1 MSFLHNILAFVKKFI
16 FQLVSKF
23 ATQKNNRKTLNFF
36 SPYWA
41 KAMGTILVL
50 VCSVLETQAQ
60 DSLRTSLP
68 DLISKSLQNS
78 KYIEQSH
85 LQLQEKAIAVQQ
97 QRMELLPKISVR
109 ASASYASNM
118 PVYDQGIFAKPSQHD
133 VIHYLYDT
141 GLDFYLNLY
150 NGHRDVMKI
159 ESKKLE
165 MELANIDWKSST
177 AQIKL
182 EICNL
187 FLDLDLAYR
196 NKLLIE
202 QDIKDQR
209 TQLKEIEHRY
219 TAGVVLHSDVLRIS
233 LELSKRELLLV
244 QIVND
249 IKIINQKLQL
259 IADIRQEIIPM
270 CASMESHPLN
280 YAEIVAVA
288 KQQAFVLLQSEQ
300 EVALKKLSIKQ
311 AKSNY
316 LPELGL
322 TNTFTFANPQV
333 FLYPYN
339 GSWYNLNIVGF
350 KLNIPISALYL
361 NKNIVRGAQ
370 VALKREE
377 VKHHHEE
384 EVVENELLQAYLDYN
399 LALEQQ
405 AVCQKNLT
413 LAKESARIIK
423 NRYFK
428 SSALITDLL
437 DADMQCLKTKFDLE
451 SARIAIQKH
460 YYFIEFLKGTI

>member
-1 MSFLHNILAFVKKFI
+1 M
-16 FQLVSKF
+16 
-23 ATQKNNRKTLNFF
+23 NFF
-36 SPYWA
+36 PPFWA
-41 KAMGTILVL
+41 KAFGTIAVL
-50 VCSVLETQAQ
+50 VCSFLKTQAQ
-60 DSLRTSLP
+60 DSLRISLA

-85 LQLQEKAIAVQQ
+85 LLLQEKGIALQQ
-97 QRMELLPKISVR
+97 QRMELLPKINIR

-118 PVYDQGIFAKPSQHD
+118 PVYDQGIFAKPSHHD

-150 NGHRDVMKI
+150 NGHRDLMKI

-165 MELANIDWKSST
+165 LELANIDWKS
-177 AQIKL
+177 AAAAIKL
-182 EICNL
+182 EISNL
-187 FLDLDLAYR
+187 FLDLNLAYR
-196 NKLLIE
+196 NRALIE
-202 QDIKDQR
+202 EDIKDQR

-244 QIVND
+244 QITND
-249 IKIINQKLQL
+249 IRAINQKLQL
-259 IADIRQEIIPM
+259 IADIRQEIIPI
-270 CASMESHPLN
+270 CIPMESHPLN
-280 YAEIVAVA
+280 YAELVAIA
-288 KQQAFVLLQSEQ
+288 RQQAFVLLKSEK
-300 EVALKKLSIKQ
+300 EVALKKLDIKQ

-339 GSWYNLNIVGF
+339 ASWYNLNIVGL

-384 EVVENELLQAYLDYN
+384 EAVENELLKAYLDYN

-405 AVCQKNLT
+405 AVCQKNVA
-413 LAKESARIIK
+413 LAKENARIIK

-437 DADMQCLKTKFDLE
+437 DADMQCLKTNFDLE
-451 SARIAIQKH
+451 SARIALQKH

>member
-1 MSFLHNILAFVKKFI
+1 MSLFHNILAFVKKCI

-23 ATQKNNRKTLNFF
+23 ATQNNRKTLNFF

-41 KAMGTILVL
+41 KAISTIAVL
-50 VCSVLETQAQ
+50 SCSVLETQAQ
-60 DSLRTSLP
+60 DSLRISLA

-85 LQLQEKAIAVQQ
+85 LLLQEKGIALQQ

-109 ASASYASNM
+109 AAVSYASNM
-118 PVYDQGIFAKPSQHD
+118 PVYDRGIFAKPSQHD

-150 NGHRDVMKI
+150 NGHRDLMKI

-165 MELANIDWKSST
+165 LELANIDWKSAT
-177 AQIKL
+177 AAIKL
-182 EICNL
+182 EISNL

-196 NKLLIE
+196 NRSLIE
-202 QDIKDQR
+202 QDIEDQR

-244 QIVND
+244 QITND
-249 IKIINQKLQL
+249 IRAINQKLQL
-259 IADIRQEIIPM
+259 ITDIRQEIVPM
-270 CASMESHPLN
+270 CIPMESHPLN
-280 YAEIVAVA
+280 YAELSAIAR
-288 KQQAFVLLQSEQ
+288 KQAFVLLKSEQ
-300 EVALKKLSIKQ
+300 EVALKKLGIKQ

-339 GSWYNLNIVGF
+339 ASWYNLNIVGL

-370 VALKREE
+370 IALKREE
-377 VKHHHEE
+377 VRHHHEE
-384 EVVENELLQAYLDYN
+384 EEVENELLQAYLDYN
-399 LALEQQ
+399 LALEQR
-405 AVCQKNLT
+405 AVCQKIWRLPRKMPV
-413 LAKESARIIK
+413 L
-423 NRYFK
+423 
-428 SSALITDLL
+428 
-437 DADMQCLKTKFDLE
+437 
-451 SARIAIQKH
+451 
-460 YYFIEFLKGTI
+460 

>member
-1 MSFLHNILAFVKKFI
+1 
-16 FQLVSKF
+16 
-23 ATQKNNRKTLNFF
+23 LNFF
-36 SPYWA
+36 SSHWT
-41 KAMGTILVL
+41 KAICTIAVLLCLVL
-50 VCSVLETQAQ
+50 GTRAQ
-60 DSLRTSLP
+60 DSLRISLA

-85 LQLQEKAIAVQQ
+85 LQLEEKGIALRQ

-118 PVYDQGIFAKPSQHD
+118 PVYDRGIFAKPSQHD
-133 VIHYLYDT
+133 VIHFLYDT

-150 NGHRDVMKI
+150 NGHRDLMKI

-165 MELANIDWKSST
+165 MELANIDWKSAT

-196 NKLLIE
+196 NKFFIE

-209 TQLKEIEHRY
+209 TQLKEIETRY

-244 QIVND
+244 QITND
-249 IKIINQKLQL
+249 IRAINQKLQL
-259 IADIRQEIIPM
+259 ITNIHQEIVPM
-270 CASMESHPLN
+270 CGTMESHPLN
-280 YAEIVAVA
+280 YPELVAIA
-288 KQQAFVLLQSEQ
+288 RQEAFVLLKSEQ
-300 EVALKKLSIKQ
+300 EVALKKLSVKQ

-316 LPELGL
+316 LPEMGL

-339 GSWYNLNIVGF
+339 ASWYNLNIVGL

-384 EVVENELLQAYLDYN
+384 EAVENELFKAYLDYN
-399 LALEQQ
+399 LALEKQ
-405 AVCQKNLT
+405 AICQKNLA
-413 LAKESARIIK
+413 LAKENARIIK

-437 DADMQCLKTKFDLE
+437 DADMQCLKTNFELE

>member
-1 MSFLHNILAFVKKFI
+1 MSFFHNILAFVKKSI
-16 FQLVSKF
+16 FRLVSKF
-23 ATQKNNRKTLNFF
+23 ATQKITYAQVNFF
-36 SPYWA
+36 PPFWA
-41 KAMGTILVL
+41 KAFGTIAVL
-50 VCSVLETQAQ
+50 VCSFLETQAQ
-60 DSLRTSLP
+60 DSLRISLA

-85 LQLQEKAIAVQQ
+85 LLLQEKGIALQQ
-97 QRMELLPKISVR
+97 QRMELLPKINIR

-150 NGHRDVMKI
+150 NGHRDLMKI

-165 MELANIDWKSST
+165 LELANIDWKSAT
-177 AQIKL
+177 AAIKL
-182 EICNL
+182 EISNL
-187 FLDLDLAYR
+187 FLDLNLAYR
-196 NKLLIE
+196 NRALIE
-202 QDIKDQR
+202 EDIKDQQ

-244 QIVND
+244 QIAND
-249 IKIINQKLQL
+249 IRVINQKLQL
-259 IADIRQEIIPM
+259 IADIGQEIIPI
-270 CASMESHPLN
+270 CIPMESHPLN
-280 YAEIVAVA
+280 YAELVAIA
-288 KQQAFVLLQSEQ
+288 RQQAFVLLKSEK
-300 EVALKKLSIKQ
+300 EVALKKLDIKQ

-339 GSWYNLNIVGF
+339 ASWYNLNIVGL

-384 EVVENELLQAYLDYN
+384 EAVENELLKAYLDYN

-405 AVCQKNLT
+405 AVCQKNVA
-413 LAKESARIIK
+413 LAKENARIIK

-437 DADMQCLKTKFDLE
+437 DADMQCLKTNFDLE
-451 SARIAIQKH
+451 SARIALQKH

>member
-1 MSFLHNILAFVKKFI
+1 MSFFHNILAFVKKCI
-16 FQLVSKF
+16 FRLVSKF
-23 ATQKNNRKTLNFF
+23 ATQKITYAQVNFF
-36 SPYWA
+36 PPFWA
-41 KAMGTILVL
+41 KAFGTIAVL
-50 VCSVLETQAQ
+50 VCSFLKTQAQ
-60 DSLRTSLP
+60 DSLRISLA

-85 LQLQEKAIAVQQ
+85 LLLQEKGIALQQ
-97 QRMELLPKISVR
+97 QRMELLPKINIR

-150 NGHRDVMKI
+150 NGHRDLMKI

-165 MELANIDWKSST
+165 LELANIDWKSAT
-177 AQIKL
+177 AAIKL
-182 EICNL
+182 EISNL
-187 FLDLDLAYR
+187 FLDLNLAYR
-196 NKLLIE
+196 NRALIE
-202 QDIKDQR
+202 EDIKDQR

-244 QIVND
+244 QIAND
-249 IKIINQKLQL
+249 ITVINQKLQL
-259 IADIRQEIIPM
+259 IADIGQEIIPI
-270 CASMESHPLN
+270 CIPMESHPLN
-280 YAEIVAVA
+280 YAELVAIA
-288 KQQAFVLLQSEQ
+288 RQQAFVLLKSEK
-300 EVALKKLSIKQ
+300 EVALKKLDIKQ

-339 GSWYNLNIVGF
+339 ASWYNLNIVGL

-384 EVVENELLQAYLDYN
+384 EGVENELLKAYLDYN

-405 AVCQKNLT
+405 AVCQKNVA
-413 LAKESARIIK
+413 LAKENARIIK

-437 DADMQCLKTKFDLE
+437 DADMQCLKTNFDLE
-451 SARIAIQKH
+451 SARIALQKH

>member
-1 MSFLHNILAFVKKFI
+1 M
-16 FQLVSKF
+16 
-23 ATQKNNRKTLNFF
+23 NFF
-36 SPYWA
+36 SSHWT
-41 KAMGTILVL
+41 KAICTIAVLLCLVL
-50 VCSVLETQAQ
+50 GTRAQ
-60 DSLRTSLP
+60 DSLRISLA

-85 LQLQEKAIAVQQ
+85 LQLEEKGIALRQ

-118 PVYDQGIFAKPSQHD
+118 PVYDRGIFAKPSQHD
-133 VIHYLYDT
+133 VIHFLYDT

-150 NGHRDVMKI
+150 NGHRDLMKI

-165 MELANIDWKSST
+165 MELANIDWKSAT

-196 NKLLIE
+196 NKFLIE

-209 TQLKEIEHRY
+209 TQLKEIETRY

-244 QIVND
+244 QITND
-249 IKIINQKLQL
+249 IRAINQKLQL
-259 IADIRQEIIPM
+259 ITNIHQEIVPM
-270 CASMESHPLN
+270 CGTMESHPLN
-280 YAEIVAVA
+280 YPELVAIA
-288 KQQAFVLLQSEQ
+288 RQEAFVLLKSEQ
-300 EVALKKLSIKQ
+300 EVALKKLSVKQ

-316 LPELGL
+316 LPEMGL

-339 GSWYNLNIVGF
+339 ASWYNLNIVGL

-384 EVVENELLQAYLDYN
+384 EAVENELLKAYLDYN
-399 LALEQQ
+399 LALEKQ
-405 AVCQKNLT
+405 AICQKNLA
-413 LAKESARIIK
+413 LAKENARIIK

-437 DADMQCLKTKFDLE
+437 DADMQCLKTNFELE

>member
-1 MSFLHNILAFVKKFI
+1 M
-16 FQLVSKF
+16 
-23 ATQKNNRKTLNFF
+23 NFF
-36 SPYWA
+36 SSHWT
-41 KAMGTILVL
+41 KAICTIAVLLCLVL
-50 VCSVLETQAQ
+50 GTRAQ
-60 DSLRTSLP
+60 DSLRISLA

-85 LQLQEKAIAVQQ
+85 LQLEEKGIALRQ

-118 PVYDQGIFAKPSQHD
+118 SVYDRGIFAKPSQHD
-133 VIHYLYDT
+133 VIHFLYDT

-150 NGHRDVMKI
+150 NGHRDLMKI

-165 MELANIDWKSST
+165 MELANIDWKSAT

-196 NKLLIE
+196 NKFLIE

-209 TQLKEIEHRY
+209 TQLKEIETRY

-244 QIVND
+244 QITND
-249 IKIINQKLQL
+249 IRAINQKLQL
-259 IADIRQEIIPM
+259 ITNIHQEIIPM
-270 CASMESHPLN
+270 CGTMESHPLN
-280 YAEIVAVA
+280 YPELVAIA
-288 KQQAFVLLQSEQ
+288 RQEAFVLLKSEQ
-300 EVALKKLSIKQ
+300 EVALKKLSVKQ

-316 LPELGL
+316 LPEMGL

-339 GSWYNLNIVGF
+339 ASWYNLNIVGL

-384 EVVENELLQAYLDYN
+384 EAVENELLKAYLDYN
-399 LALEQQ
+399 LALEKQ
-405 AVCQKNLT
+405 AICQKNLA
-413 LAKESARIIK
+413 LAKENARIIK

-437 DADMQCLKTKFDLE
+437 DADMQCLKTNFELE

>member
-1 MSFLHNILAFVKKFI
+1 
-16 FQLVSKF
+16 
-23 ATQKNNRKTLNFF
+23 LNFF
-36 SPYWA
+36 PSYWA
-41 KAMGTILVL
+41 KAIGTISVL
-50 VCSVLETQAQ
+50 ACSVLETQAQ
-60 DSLRTSLP
+60 DSLRISLA
-68 DLISKSLQNS
+68 DLIGKSLQNS
-78 KYIEQSH
+78 KYIELSH
-85 LQLQEKAIAVQQ
+85 LQLEEKEIALQQ
-97 QRMELLPKISVR
+97 QRMELLPKIAVR

-118 PVYDQGIFAKPSQHD
+118 PVYDRGLFAKPSQHD

-150 NGHRDVMKI
+150 NGHRDLMKI

-165 MELANIDWKSST
+165 LELANIDWKS
-177 AQIKL
+177 AAAAIKL
-182 EICNL
+182 EISNL
-187 FLDLDLAYR
+187 FLDLNLAYR
-196 NKLLIE
+196 NRALIE
-202 QDIKDQR
+202 EDINDQR

-244 QIVND
+244 QIAND
-249 IKIINQKLQL
+249 IKAINQKLQL
-259 IADIRQEIIPM
+259 ITGIRQEIVPM
-270 CASMESHPLN
+270 CTATASHPLD
-280 YAEIVAVA
+280 YAELVAVA
-288 KQQAFVLLQSEQ
+288 KQQAFVLLKSEQ
-300 EVALKKLSIKQ
+300 EVALKKLGIKQ

-339 GSWYNLNIVGF
+339 SSWYNLNIVGL

-384 EVVENELLQAYLDYN
+384 ESVENELLQAYLDYN

-405 AVCQKNLT
+405 EVCQKNLA
-413 LAKESARIIK
+413 LAKENARIIK

-428 SSALITDLL
+428 SSALVTDLL
-437 DADMQCLKTKFDLE
+437 DADMQCLKNNFDLE

>member
-1 MSFLHNILAFVKKFI
+1 M
-16 FQLVSKF
+16 
-23 ATQKNNRKTLNFF
+23 NFF
-36 SPYWA
+36 SSHWT
-41 KAMGTILVL
+41 KAICTIAVLLCLVL
-50 VCSVLETQAQ
+50 GTRAQ
-60 DSLRTSLP
+60 DSLRISLA

-85 LQLQEKAIAVQQ
+85 LQLEEKGIALRQ

-118 PVYDQGIFAKPSQHD
+118 PVYDRGIFAKPSQHD
-133 VIHYLYDT
+133 VIHFLYDT

-150 NGHRDVMKI
+150 NGHRDLMKI

-165 MELANIDWKSST
+165 MELANIDWKSAT

-196 NKLLIE
+196 NKFFIE

-209 TQLKEIEHRY
+209 TQLKEIETRY

-244 QIVND
+244 QITND
-249 IKIINQKLQL
+249 IRAINQKLQL
-259 IADIRQEIIPM
+259 ITNIHQEIVPM
-270 CASMESHPLN
+270 CGTMESHPLN
-280 YAEIVAVA
+280 YPELVAIA
-288 KQQAFVLLQSEQ
+288 RQEAFVLLKSEQ
-300 EVALKKLSIKQ
+300 EVALKKLSVKQ

-316 LPELGL
+316 LPEMGL

-339 GSWYNLNIVGF
+339 ASWYNLNIVGL

-384 EVVENELLQAYLDYN
+384 EAVENELFKAYLDYN
-399 LALEQQ
+399 LALEKQ
-405 AVCQKNLT
+405 AICQKNLA
-413 LAKESARIIK
+413 LAKENARIIK

-437 DADMQCLKTKFDLE
+437 DADMQCLKTNFELE

>member
-1 MSFLHNILAFVKKFI
+1 M
-16 FQLVSKF
+16 
-23 ATQKNNRKTLNFF
+23 NFF

-41 KAMGTILVL
+41 KAISTIAVL
-50 VCSVLETQAQ
+50 SCSVLETQAQ
-60 DSLRTSLP
+60 DSLRISLA

-85 LQLQEKAIAVQQ
+85 LLLQEKGIALQQ

-109 ASASYASNM
+109 AAVSYASNM
-118 PVYDQGIFAKPSQHD
+118 PVYDRGIFAKPSQHD

-150 NGHRDVMKI
+150 NGHRDLMKI

-165 MELANIDWKSST
+165 LELANIDWKSAT
-177 AQIKL
+177 AAIKL
-182 EICNL
+182 EISNL

-196 NKLLIE
+196 NRSLIE
-202 QDIKDQR
+202 QDIEDQR

-244 QIVND
+244 QITND
-249 IKIINQKLQL
+249 IRAINQKLQL
-259 IADIRQEIIPM
+259 ITDIRQEIVPM
-270 CASMESHPLN
+270 CIPMESHPLN
-280 YAEIVAVA
+280 YAELAAIAR
-288 KQQAFVLLQSEQ
+288 KQAFVLLKSEQ
-300 EVALKKLSIKQ
+300 EVALKKLGIKH

-339 GSWYNLNIVGF
+339 ASWYNLNIVGL

-370 VALKREE
+370 IALKREE
-377 VKHHHEE
+377 VRHHHEE
-384 EVVENELLQAYLDYN
+384 EEVENELLQAYLDYN
-399 LALEQQ
+399 LALEQR
-405 AVCQKNLT
+405 AVCQKNLA
-413 LAKESARIIK
+413 LAKENARIIK

-437 DADMQCLKTKFDLE
+437 DADMQCLKTNFDLE
-451 SARIAIQKH
+451 SARIALQKH

>member
-1 MSFLHNILAFVKKFI
+1 M
-16 FQLVSKF
+16 
-23 ATQKNNRKTLNFF
+23 NFF
-36 SPYWA
+36 SSHWT
-41 KAMGTILVL
+41 KAICTIAVLLCLVL
-50 VCSVLETQAQ
+50 GTRAQ
-60 DSLRTSLP
+60 DSLRISLA

-85 LQLQEKAIAVQQ
+85 LQLEEKGIALRQ

-118 PVYDQGIFAKPSQHD
+118 PVYDRGIFAKPSQHD
-133 VIHYLYDT
+133 VIHFLYDT

-150 NGHRDVMKI
+150 NGHRDLMKI

-165 MELANIDWKSST
+165 MELANIDWKSAT

-196 NKLLIE
+196 NKFLIE

-209 TQLKEIEHRY
+209 TQLKEIETRY

-244 QIVND
+244 QITND
-249 IKIINQKLQL
+249 IRAINQKLQL
-259 IADIRQEIIPM
+259 ITNIHQEIVPM
-270 CASMESHPLN
+270 CGTMESHPLN
-280 YAEIVAVA
+280 YPELVAIA
-288 KQQAFVLLQSEQ
+288 RQEAFVLLKSEQ
-300 EVALKKLSIKQ
+300 EVALKKLSVKQ

-316 LPELGL
+316 LPEMGL

-339 GSWYNLNIVGF
+339 ASWYNLNIVGL

-384 EVVENELLQAYLDYN
+384 EAVENELLQAYLDYN
-399 LALEQQ
+399 LALEQRE
-405 AVCQKNLT
+405 VCQKNLA
-413 LAKESARIIK
+413 LAKENARIIK

-437 DADMQCLKTKFDLE
+437 DADMQCLKINFELE